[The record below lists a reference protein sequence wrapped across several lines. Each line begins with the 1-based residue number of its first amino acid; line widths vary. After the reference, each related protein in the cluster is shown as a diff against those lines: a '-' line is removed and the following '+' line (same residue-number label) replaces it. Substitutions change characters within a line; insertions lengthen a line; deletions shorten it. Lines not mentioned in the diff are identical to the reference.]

1 MCVQILQDVSFFAIF
16 ANQHIFTKIK
26 TRKTMCVAV
35 TQLAVAVTMEQDALL
50 KASSSE
56 DNVDPLK
63 SDMRG

>member
-1 MCVQILQDVSFFAIF
+1 
-16 ANQHIFTKIK
+16 
-26 TRKTMCVAV
+26 MCVAV

-63 SDMRG
+63 SDKRG